1 MTSSV
6 YIVRFKDDATPT
18 DVSKIKK
25 DLVDSG
31 AEITHE
37 YTLIKAV
44 AVKLPDAEIST
55 LEAHPS
61 VAQIEK
67 DQEVKA
73 Y

>member
-6 YIVRFKDDATPT
+6 YIVRFKDDATPA
-18 DVSKIKK
+18 DVSKIKE
-25 DLVDSG
+25 DLLNSG